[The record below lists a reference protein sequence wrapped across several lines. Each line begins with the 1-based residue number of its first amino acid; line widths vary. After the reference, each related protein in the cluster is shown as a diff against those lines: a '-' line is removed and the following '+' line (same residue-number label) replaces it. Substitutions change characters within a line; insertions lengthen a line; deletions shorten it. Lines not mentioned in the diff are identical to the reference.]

1 MLECEHRK
9 DLHWILTP
17 GGFQQSFRVWK
28 RCPGCLEHRMGIA
41 ESTRDACFYQ
51 SSFTIIY
58 TMKLHF
64 MRKKVLH
71 LKFFKQP
78 TYFNFSVSETKQ
90 YEWRYSIGPEAL
102 RWNPDLHSSPELSH
116 YHHIPLIPVQQ
127 RTTAIRNAEII
138 SAECR
143 KGDQLSITKDYT
155 FKDVKSYLSLTIIR
169 TFNKENKT
177 NILRNIKELTRRF
190 KKMK

>member
-17 GGFQQSFRVWK
+17 GGFQQSFRVWE
-28 RCPGCLEHRMGIA
+28 RCPGCLGHRMGIV

-58 TMKLHF
+58 TMQLRF
-64 MRKKVLH
+64 TRKKVLH

-78 TYFNFSVSETKQ
+78 TYFNFSVWETKQ
-90 YEWRYSIGPEAL
+90 CKWRHSIGPAAL
-102 RWNPDLHSSPELSH
+102 CETQSS
-116 YHHIPLIPVQQ
+116 IPVQCSHCHHLPLTLVQ
-127 RTTAIRNAEII
+127 KRTTTIRNVDAIN
-138 SAECR
+138 AECR
-143 KGDQLSITKDYT
+143 KGNQLSITKDCT
-155 FKDVKSYLSLTIIR
+155 FKDVKSHLCLTIIR
-169 TFNKENKT
+169 TFIKENKT
-177 NILRNIKELTRRF
+177 NILRNIKELLRHF

>member
-17 GGFQQSFRVWK
+17 GGFQQSFRVWE

-58 TMKLHF
+58 TMQLHF
-64 MRKKVLH
+64 MRKKVLY

-102 RWNPDLHSSPELSH
+102 CWNPDLHSSPELSLPPYTTH
-116 YHHIPLIPVQQ
+116 SSTEKNYHQKCWDNQCRVQK
-127 RTTAIRNAEII
+127 
-138 SAECR
+138 R
-143 KGDQLSITKDYT
+143 KPT
-155 FKDVKSYLSLTIIR
+155 VH
-169 TFNKENKT
+169 N
-177 NILRNIKELTRRF
+177 
-190 KKMK
+190 